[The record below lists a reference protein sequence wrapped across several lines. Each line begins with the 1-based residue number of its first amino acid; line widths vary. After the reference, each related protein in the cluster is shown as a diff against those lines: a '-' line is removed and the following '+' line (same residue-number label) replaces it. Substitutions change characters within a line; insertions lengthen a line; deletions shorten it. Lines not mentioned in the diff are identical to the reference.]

1 MKLAGLDVGNDSVKV
16 MVEGAAEP
24 AIIPNVIV
32 PGYER
37 IVLQEEDSPLKALDV
52 VVSSP
57 ALERNNQRYFVGLLA
72 TENEDNF
79 ELEETDNKA
88 LSDQSLVVALTALA
102 IAGVMGGSYGGV
114 PTVTG
119 VGEVEYVIGT
129 GLPVR
134 LFPRYHR
141 RFEERL
147 VGEHEVTFLT
157 TPGLRDRKVRVT
169 VRRAVVSIEGAA
181 AILNLA
187 TYDNLQVKDEE
198 LYYGTIGVC
207 EIGALTTDL
216 PVVKRMSVDNQFSHG
231 EQVGMA
237 SYLDSIIRDVEDM
250 YGYTFASRAKLVAKI
265 KNRDYTIQ
273 RIGEGTADI
282 KPIVDHYFSRIA
294 MRIVDIIRKRWRK
307 YPDIQCFYVVGGG
320 AAALQP
326 YLVEAAGSMRLRF
339 VEDPELQNV
348 LGYLKLARHRAAR
361 MNEQ

>member
-16 MVEGAAEP
+16 VVDGAAEP
-24 AIIPNVIV
+24 ILVPNVVV

-37 IVLQEEDSPLKALDV
+37 MVLQEEDSPLKALDV

-57 ALERNNQRYFVGLLA
+57 ALMKNNQRYFVGLLA
-72 TENEDNF
+72 VENEDNI

-88 LSDQSLVVALTALA
+88 LSDQSLVVAVTALA
-102 IAGVMGGSYGGV
+102 VAGVMGGSYGGIQSI
-114 PTVTG
+114 TG
-119 VGEVEYVIGT
+119 VNEVEYVVGT

-134 LFPRYHR
+134 LFPRFHR
-141 RFEERL
+141 KFEERL

-157 TPGLRDRKVRVT
+157 TPGLRDRKVRVI

-187 TYDNLQVKDEE
+187 THDNLQVKDEE

-207 EIGALTTDL
+207 EVGALTTDL
-216 PVVKRMSVDNQFSHG
+216 PVVKRMAVDNQFSHG

-250 YGYTFASRAKLVAKI
+250 YGYTFPSRAKLVAKI
-265 KNRDYTIQ
+265 QNNDFTIQ

-282 KPIVDHYFSRIA
+282 KAIVDHYFSRA
-294 MRIVDIIRKRWRK
+294 ATRIVDIIRKRWRK

-326 YLVEAAGSMRLRF
+326 YLLEAAGSMRLRF
-339 VEDPELQNV
+339 TEEAELQNV
-348 LGYLKLARHRAAR
+348 YGYLKLARHRASR
-361 MNEQ
+361 TEEQ